1 MARVVTEVEPKK
13 IPRDLRYRRQ
23 FFPDAENM
31 VFDVGE
37 KGFVPVPIILRKLI
51 RHISAPELRVLIYL
65 HLRASRYA
73 ICYPT
78 YDEIVHELGLAGR
91 KNLLPH
97 LKSLEQKR
105 LIATHTAAGKTF
117 FLIHSPR
124 VAIAHLLETGELTDQ
139 ELFEINELYA
149 DLGQE
154 PARNTQG
161 KPPETAE
168 ADPLAERQHV

>member
-1 MARVVTEVEPKK
+1 MAVEVENKKTPK
-13 IPRDLRYRRQ
+13 DLRYRRQ
-23 FFPDAENM
+23 FFPDAEGL

-65 HLRASRYA
+65 YLRASRYG

-78 YDEIVHELGLAGR
+78 YDEIVHELGLMSR

-97 LKSLEQKR
+97 LKNLEDKR
-105 LIATHTAAGKTF
+105 FIATHSAAGKTF
-117 FLIHSPR
+117 FLIYDPR
-124 VAIAHLLETGELTDQ
+124 VAIAQLLATGRLSEQ

-149 DLGQE
+149 DLNQKQVS
-154 PARNTQG
+154 PTR
-161 KPPETAE
+161 KPPLPPT
-168 ADPLAERQHV
+168 DPATQPEQHV

>member
-1 MARVVTEVEPKK
+1 MLGQTEPTK

-23 FFPDAENM
+23 FFPNAENM
-31 VFDVGE
+31 VFDVSE
-37 KGFVPVPIILRKLI
+37 KGFVPLPIILRKLI
-51 RHISAPELRVLIYL
+51 RHISAPELRVLVYL
-65 HLRASRYA
+65 YLRASRYG

-105 LIATHTAAGKTF
+105 FIAIRSAAGKTF

-124 VAIAHLLETGELTDQ
+124 VAIAHLLDSGELPEQ

-149 DLGQE
+149 DLGQRQAAHTRNE
-154 PARNTQG
+154 PA
-161 KPPETAE
+161 
-168 ADPLAERQHV
+168 LAKDDAPGTEQQHVV